1 MIEQLSKIR
10 SEDLIVKEAS
20 PKEGIAKL
28 FDRMDQLN
36 KTKGN
41 TIQAFDYDGV
51 INKTHLLAAYIN
63 ALMAF
68 GSHSNKAK
76 SASMEMLL
84 FAAMTDQIGT
94 AIETVGAKENSKILM
109 FANSEK
115 GFDGMRDLLKEIKE
129 FRPSAQHTAQALKK
143 FGIKNTEDADRLV
156 LQKMAMSRLKS

>member
-1 MIEQLSKIR
+1 MIERLSKIKF
-10 SEDLIVKEAS
+10 ENLILKEAS
-20 PKEGIAKL
+20 PKEGIASL
-28 FDRMDQLN
+28 FDRMNQLN

-41 TIQAFDYDGV
+41 IIQAFDYDSV
-51 INKTHLLAAYIN
+51 INKTHLFAAYIN

-94 AIETVGAKENSKILM
+94 AIETVGARGNSRILI

-115 GFDGMRDLLKEIKE
+115 GFDGIRDLLKEIKE
-129 FRPSAQHTAQALKK
+129 FKPDAQHTAQALKK
-143 FGIKNTEDADRLV
+143 FGIKNTRSMDRSI
-156 LQKMAMSRLKS
+156 LQKMAMSRLKL

>member
-1 MIEQLSKIR
+1 MIERLSKIKTE
-10 SEDLIVKEAS
+10 SLVIKEAR
-20 PKEGIAKL
+20 PKAGVAEL
-28 FDRMDQLN
+28 LDQIN
-36 KTKGN
+36 KANRTKGN
-41 TIQAFDYDGV
+41 VVQAFDYDGV